1 MTHPSLDDVRSA
13 VEAGKKHIGTPDF
26 MYPLV
31 ALGESYLEV
40 EGLPEEKVIPANSD
54 WVSEPYKSGFNS
66 ALSLCRLAYLKQA
79 KRVEDAEA
87 REKWFDSLVE
97 YKIKGKFS
105 SLRAYIEHLEKH
117 LSQVKPVTE
126 EMIRKIVNPKR
137 KE

>member
-79 KRVEDAEA
+79 KRVEELEGFVYKELPKPPFNPGETWKQVCDTLCDVVD
-87 REKWFDSLVE
+87 EK
-97 YKIKGKFS
+97 
-105 SLRAYIEHLEKH
+105 EKQ
-117 LSQVKPVTE
+117 LSQEKP
-126 EMIRKIVNPKR
+126 I
-137 KE
+137 